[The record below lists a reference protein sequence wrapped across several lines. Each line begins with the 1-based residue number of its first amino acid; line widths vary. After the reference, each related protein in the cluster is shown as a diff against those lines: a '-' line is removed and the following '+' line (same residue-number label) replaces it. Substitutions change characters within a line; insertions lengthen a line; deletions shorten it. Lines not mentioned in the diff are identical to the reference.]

1 MTYSVQLTANA
12 QRNLRQILS
21 YLQKHS
27 PSGAA
32 AWYRRWLDV
41 LHSLESVAGDCGPA
55 AESPDHDVDLRQ
67 IVFKTRRGL
76 PYRAIFTLR
85 DDECL
90 ILHVR
95 GPGQDLVSLGEM
107 RI

>member
-12 QRNLRQILS
+12 QRNLREILS
-21 YLQKHS
+21 YLKEHS

-41 LHSLESVAGDCGPA
+41 LDSLETVAGGCGPT
-55 AESPDHDVDLRQ
+55 AESPGHDVDLRQ
-67 IVFKTRRGL
+67 INFKTRRGL

-95 GPGQDLVSLGEM
+95 GPGQDLVSPDEM

>member
-12 QRNLRQILS
+12 QRNLRGILS
-21 YLQKHS
+21 YLQEHS

-32 AWYRRWLDV
+32 TWYRRWLDV
-41 LHSLESVAGDCGPA
+41 LDSLESAAGGCGPA
-55 AESPDHDVDLRQ
+55 VESPDHDVDLRQ
-67 IVFKTRRGL
+67 IIFKTRRGL

-90 ILHVR
+90 ILPVR
-95 GPGQDLVSLGEM
+95 VPGQDLVSPDEM